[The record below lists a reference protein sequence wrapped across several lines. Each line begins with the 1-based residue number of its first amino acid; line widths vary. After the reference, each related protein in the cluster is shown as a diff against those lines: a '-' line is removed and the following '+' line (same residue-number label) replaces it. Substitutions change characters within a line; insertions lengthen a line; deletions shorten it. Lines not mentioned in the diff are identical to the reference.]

1 MANALPDSIMG
12 VLAGTR
18 KVTYT
23 IKYQNRDITPQIE
36 NSLLDLV
43 YRERLEDNTQTFS
56 LTLRLADPEGLWRQT
71 FTLSTYDSVDV
82 TLNIENWDGSGK
94 TMSKTLSRMWIKSI
108 DIDQEKSSG
117 ITIRLVCSSVMPQS

>member
-1 MANALPDSIMG
+1 MANALTDTIMSA
-12 VLAGTR
+12 LAATTR

-23 IKYQNRDITPQIE
+23 VKYQGRDISDE
-36 NSLLDLV
+36 MSKSMLDLV

-56 LTLRLADPEGLWRQT
+56 LTLKLADPESLWRQT

-94 TMSKTLSRMWIKSI
+94 TMSRTLSTMWIKSI
-108 DIDQEKSSG
+108 DIEQEKSSG
-117 ITIRLVCSSVMPQS
+117 STI